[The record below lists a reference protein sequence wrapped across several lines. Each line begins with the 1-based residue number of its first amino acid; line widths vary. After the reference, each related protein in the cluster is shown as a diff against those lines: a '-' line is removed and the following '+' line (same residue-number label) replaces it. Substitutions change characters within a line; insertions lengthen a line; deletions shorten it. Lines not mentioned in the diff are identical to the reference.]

1 MYKFIN
7 ENAEAILED
16 ADKPKGK
23 FEKYIK
29 NYLGTLNIDLLS
41 KNAEKYKSNYRHFYK
56 LRFYSSDSEF
66 FVKYFKSLQEI
77 HTDDLENDTDT
88 LKTLEEL
95 IKKFENY
102 TKTIQLSFAT
112 KLLHSID
119 PQKPIYDQFIA
130 AFYMLP
136 DLENIRER
144 EDKLPVC
151 RDIYDF
157 LEKEYKRIINNKLL
171 SKAIKIFRTKIN
183 QIDLTNEEKENAK
196 KITDVKIIDFYI
208 WQFSKMMKDPKQMNG
223 NDFRK
228 KIKYEM

>member
-1 MYKFIN
+1 
-7 ENAEAILED
+7 
-16 ADKPKGK
+16 
-23 FEKYIK
+23 
-29 NYLGTLNIDLLS
+29 
-41 KNAEKYKSNYRHFYK
+41 
-56 LRFYSSDSEF
+56 
-66 FVKYFKSLQEI
+66 
-77 HTDDLENDTDT
+77 
-88 LKTLEEL
+88 
-95 IKKFENY
+95 
-102 TKTIQLSFAT
+102 
-112 KLLHSID
+112 
-119 PQKPIYDQFIA
+119 
-130 AFYMLP
+130 MLP

-208 WQFSKMMKDPKQMNG
+208 WQFFKMMKDPKQMNG